1 MAWVLHDWN
10 DDECIQ
16 ILKKCKEA
24 VPEDNGKVIIVEAV
38 IGEAK
43 DDKFEYVRLMLDIVI
58 MAHTNTGKETT
69 SKEWESVIQKAGFRS
84 HTIKPIGAIYAVGFA
99 ANKDAIQ
106 KSNYMSSY
114 NYLWILHDWNDDEC
128 IQILKK
134 CKEAVPED
142 NGKVIIVEAVI
153 GEVKDDKLE
162 YVRLMLDM
170 VMMAHTNTG
179 KERTSKEWESVIQ
192 KAGFRSHTIKPIGAV
207 QSIIEA
213 FP

>member
-1 MAWVLHDWN
+1 MISHFCYLYQLQWVLHDWN

-84 HTIKPIGAIYAVGFA
+84 HTIKPIGA
-99 ANKDAIQ
+99 
-106 KSNYMSSY
+106 
-114 NYLWILHDWNDDEC
+114 
-128 IQILKK
+128 
-134 CKEAVPED
+134 
-142 NGKVIIVEAVI
+142 
-153 GEVKDDKLE
+153 
-162 YVRLMLDM
+162 
-170 VMMAHTNTG
+170 
-179 KERTSKEWESVIQ
+179 
-192 KAGFRSHTIKPIGAV
+192 V

-213 FP
+213 VP